1 MPYVPGKGWVEDDQP
16 RIAPGRSPVR
26 RPASPPP
33 ARTPEQQYERTT
45 GQRPSGMYL
54 SGAEEAR
61 LRSMRAG
68 AGDPHRPDVGSPYG
82 GLWAEILSRGSQIL
96 ELPNAWLGERIDY
109 LRSGDPIEPVAGKVF
124 KSEGA
129 EPPTLGSRQVGEMV
143 RGGARDVGLV
153 DAILSPMHYSRMILG
168 GGVDVGREIFSG
180 DLLGAGRE
188 VLETGAEMYD
198 FARGHAAFTAELA
211 TDLALDPV
219 MWTVPLTRI
228 ARTGTRAVRGL
239 LPRISRQPGALVEE
253 LGGVEARGVF
263 ERELQSRLGAA
274 LGEVGGEEVVFR
286 ASPEAAARVRS
297 AIHESARR
305 ALPNLGDEAATIIE
319 AETYQAV
326 NYFAGPQWR
335 YGPKT
340 LGRYRGVA
348 AQVGDDA
355 VLRGQARALGGD
367 VAGTRYTPRVEQM
380 RRAVGNSGA
389 TPTEQEIAEYVHKFG
404 ADAGMPDDALEALTA
419 LEFKFWRPGTGG
431 QIVGGSVMPGVGG
444 SPVTAGLY
452 QDLGY
457 LDDAALAARQIIGED
472 IALSPAAQWLQEAQA
487 TLSRSSRRA
496 GQRIGDELLTAA
508 TPLEQTIP
516 HVSAPIRGIQLER
529 ERVAED
535 VLRAQES
542 LKRAYASLRTL
553 KQEELA
559 EQAPITGPTVDVN
572 DPQAMAESARARGD
586 EAGASY
592 WQQQATGEVE
602 QAAEGTII
610 TAGDIHNWI
619 REKGGAA
626 SLDQILEAA
635 DVADSDLVV
644 DALQQ
649 AKQQGLVT
657 ETASDVMG
665 WTEFV
670 YTVGEPVAPAEQPLA
685 PAEAPVAADAPLAE
699 AETPLVP
706 RAPTPPT
713 YEPSGREALETE
725 DQYQLRRAQ
734 ERGDRPAI
742 VHYTRRIQE
751 ARAAQQAARRAP
763 ATPEEAPTPT
773 PAPEEAPRAPQVA
786 ETTPEQAP
794 VRSEPV
800 QTIEEAL
807 ADAYPEPLYLD
818 QIVAATGR
826 PIHEVSP
833 QITIGTLQ
841 GSYVADEAGTRY
853 TLADPSPE
861 LLEAVEERRRA
872 AQAVTAEEMQAG
884 REVAAQSS
892 ADPQQAV
899 LGALS
904 EVPTLMDDLAAQ
916 AGLSV
921 AQAATAL
928 MLLELQGKV
937 KRFPGNKFTVAG
949 APTPEAQEPGVGLAA
964 PGPVAPEAP
973 ETAPAAPQAAPEV
986 AGQVEA
992 PAPAPE
998 APAGAEA
1005 QVLEAIRGGRE
1016 TWEQLLHGTRLR
1028 PTELDLALM
1037 GLEDANAIYQDAD
1050 EHYRVA
1056 DPRDLRA
1063 PQVKEFAPFPA
1074 EAEVASPTPAV
1085 SEPEP
1090 AVAPQAPVAAE
1101 APLEPGTT
1109 PMEAAGPKLPKPAV
1123 DEDALRAQQKRV
1135 ADQIDELVERAEREA
1150 DALKPVSRTTSPT
1163 KAARWRNS
1171 GYLVHELPG
1180 GATFRF
1186 AKARAPKPAQVA
1198 SWEAARE
1205 EFARLREE
1213 ERVLEAEAG
1222 AAIDAAYERRQ
1233 TEVQQRIEANRTRVL
1248 DRLQELYAG
1257 GSCSYAGT
1265 DSGHAP
1271 QAIAQAVTSAEGIA
1285 RGFRAASRDETS
1297 FAITDVLVPSDL
1309 LTQEAAR
1316 MRWPSLRD
1324 AATQVD
1330 ELKWIA
1336 DSNAGNVKDAA
1347 QVLGMSEDYT
1357 YQLLTGPVATDL
1369 GFRVRERDDRN
1380 GSWAER
1386 TSFTHPESPN
1396 WPTAEQ
1402 ATWQTGMSFDE
1413 EMQEGPGADVL
1424 DEESQ
1429 FRSIIATQMAYIA
1442 ENEERA
1448 LALAAAEA
1456 AMQEQAPRL
1465 AALMQKGVDTSQT
1478 QQRAEGATQYLDRGA
1493 QRLRALTTYWP
1504 NWRARDA
1511 HRMKTA
1517 VDSALSYKQRV
1528 KSWGN
1533 QLFGRL
1539 PRYKG
1544 VIVTQLMAMRD
1555 YELREDLKITDDL
1568 TLPAGLEV
1576 VYTDADRLAAI
1587 YEGLDLPYDEAL
1599 LAQGYDAL
1607 PKEGKQLWD
1616 VAQAGLDLLRM
1627 LYYGETRDGTE
1638 LFAIRGVRALWDDMN
1653 EWADGAYLGE
1663 SRGFVQDYF
1672 PQPRVVTDIPE
1683 WLVGTRG
1690 LLKMQGVDPQ
1700 MIDEMLEHI
1709 AQFKRRESIEYRRT
1723 FTKLGARLI
1732 AQAARM
1738 QEAGGEIDAEA
1749 ALLLTQ
1755 MDPVD
1760 AMNWYADQV
1769 ARVSLRHDIIKFVR
1783 ETFPTVEEI
1792 EAELGPGA
1800 VETMRAAGF
1809 RELTIMADP
1818 SKPEGV
1824 TLPGT
1829 EGRLMP
1835 EDYARVL
1842 EARLLGQS
1850 GTAELLSSA
1859 LMSLAQSAR
1868 SVWSSAQVAVLATHS
1883 FIVANLF
1890 EYVFRPV
1897 FQGINPVSREWAKNT
1912 AIVTRLF
1919 NRAVLNTMQ
1928 IVPDRPLQPKRTAV
1942 MAAAIG
1948 GSTYALASQFGDPM
1962 VAGMVGAA
1970 AAMAPVAGA
1979 LTWRV
1984 RQILA
1989 TAGERTAQFWR
2000 KEAGISEAQL
2010 EQYVREL
2017 IDGVVVT
2024 SGFGAQSME
2033 QLTHLLPR
2041 VPGRA
2046 EDVALL
2052 THQAAEV
2059 IFRRDF
2065 SEESRKRAAE
2075 IGHAFDLTREDLRD
2089 LTEAMSLLFFGWDN
2103 LHRATAYITH
2113 RERGESPERARAIVR
2128 EHTAEY
2134 TPGASTPALNAA
2146 QAVLWYSTF
2155 MLQTGEQLA
2164 RKASQ
2169 YPGVALAAAEMWRK
2183 RNRYAGL
2190 DREAELW
2197 FGGRKW
2203 YKQRG
2208 PEWVALPW
2216 NTLLLPETARPG
2228 PTITAEKGPG
2238 LLSVRLRVVPAEE
2251 AGVWGELALDPA
2263 AWLEEKLVPGARML
2277 AEGSGRSSYNV
2288 GKQLPVVGRY
2298 ASLREEIPGSPG
2310 EWGSPAAKLGR
2321 GEDVTN
2327 EELAAYIMP
2336 QATLAAVERIQSMPG
2351 DQRTRAWAQY
2361 AKTRACPLECQA
2373 RRVMWREDPQK
2384 AAQYE
2389 LEMMRLMYDLRLAG
2403 RRTGLSF
2410 DVEFGK
2416 DLLGNMNLGQLT
2428 EAQAEALWKQSQG
2441 IKPLASP
2448 KLYQEQIDDRT
2459 SYNPETG
2466 QYVGKGPR
2474 THFEQLDSIWEAVG
2488 RGTARPTG
2496 TAQPQA
2502 EGAAR

>member
-1 MPYVPGKGWVEDDQP
+1 VNGTERPSPTLPRVLICTILIFLAMITPGAGGDAGETQTVMLLLSYNQGFVWTDDVVAGVVSVLP
-16 RIAPGRSPVR
+16 PDSGTDLRIEYMDTKHATGKAYFDGLADIYREKYR
-26 RPASPPP
+26 DSPPDVIIASEEDAYQFLREYKDDLFP
-33 ARTPEQQYERTT
+33 DTPVVVV
-45 GQRPSGMYL
+45 GL
-54 SGAEEAR
+54 NW
-61 LRSMRAG
+61 
-68 AGDPHRPDVGSPYG
+68 RPD
-82 GLWAEILSRGSQIL
+82 
-96 ELPNAWLGERIDY
+96 
-109 LRSGDPIEPVAGKVF
+109 
-124 KSEGA
+124 
-129 EPPTLGSRQVGEMV
+129 RQVPE
-143 RGGARDVGLV
+143 RPDFT
-153 DAILSPMHYSRMILG
+153 
-168 GGVDVGREIFSG
+168 GVMEDYEIP
-180 DLLGAGRE
+180 R
-188 VLETGAEMYD
+188 TI
-198 FARGHAAFTAELA
+198 
-211 TDLALDPV
+211 DLALSLHPETKNLVIVNDNISTAGKENALLLREIVPEYEDRV
-219 MWTVPLTRI
+219 NVTVLEN
-228 ARTGTRAVRGL
+228 
-239 LPRISRQPGALVEE
+239 LPFTD
-253 LGGVEARGVF
+253 VEASLQALPPESVVLLLTYNTDAAGRGYTYD
-263 ERELQSRLGAA
+263 EI
-274 LGEVGGEEVVFR
+274 
-286 ASPEAAARVRS
+286 AARVRS

-340 LGRYRGVA
+340 LGRYRPFA
-348 AQVGDDA
+348 ATYGDDDALRVLSRWAVGD
-355 VLRGQARALGGD
+355 ARAPSYMG
-367 VAGTRYTPRVEQM
+367 RIEQM
-380 RRAVGNSGA
+380 R
-389 TPTEQEIAEYVHKFG
+389 TKFG
-404 ADAGMPDDALEALTA
+404 DEVPTPGDVHRYVTWALEESGGSSRFADGLVAMELKYWDLDPQLRALMRTRGPVTVDDALKYIREHPLQGGHVLPGVRADAGMFDEARLA
-419 LEFKFWRPGTGG
+419 GDLPGTSEIMRGIYRG
-431 QIVGGSVMPGVGG
+431 
-444 SPVTAGLY
+444 TAEAT
-452 QDLGY
+452 
-457 LDDAALAARQIIGED
+457 AA
-472 IALSPAAQWLQEAQA
+472 SPAAQWLQEAQA
-487 TLSRSSRRA
+487 TLTRGSRRA

-529 ERVAED
+529 ERIAED
-535 VLRAQES
+535 ALRAQES

-592 WQQQATGEVE
+592 WQQQMGEAE
-602 QAAEGTII
+602 QPAVGTI
-610 TAGDIHNWI
+610 TAGDIHSWI

-649 AKQQGLVT
+649 AKAQGLIQ
-657 ETASDVMG
+657 ETARDFGGM
-665 WTEFV
+665 TEFV

-763 ATPEEAPTPT
+763 ATPDEVPSPTSPAEITQAGAQEAQP
-773 PAPEEAPRAPQVA
+773 
-786 ETTPEQAP
+786 TPEQAP
-794 VRSEPV
+794 VRREPV
-800 QTIEEAL
+800 QTIDEAL
-807 ADAYPEPLYLD
+807 ADAYPEPLYID

-949 APTPEAQEPGVGLAA
+949 APTPEAQEPV
-964 PGPVAPEAP
+964 
-973 ETAPAAPQAAPEV
+973 
-986 AGQVEA
+986 
-992 PAPAPE
+992 
-998 APAGAEA
+998 AEA
-1005 QVLEAIRGGRE
+1005 
-1016 TWEQLLHGTRLR
+1016 T
-1028 PTELDLALM
+1028 
-1037 GLEDANAIYQDAD
+1037 
-1050 EHYRVA
+1050 
-1056 DPRDLRA
+1056 
-1063 PQVKEFAPFPA
+1063 
-1074 EAEVASPTPAV
+1074 
-1085 SEPEP
+1085 
-1090 AVAPQAPVAAE
+1090 
-1101 APLEPGTT
+1101 
-1109 PMEAAGPKLPKPAV
+1109 PAV

-1135 ADQIDELVERAEREA
+1135 AYQIDELVERAEREA

-1297 FAITDVLVPSDL
+1297 FAITDVLVPSDR

-1330 ELKWIA
+1330 ELKWIHG
-1336 DSNAGNVKDAA
+1336 SNAGNVKDAA

-1386 TSFTHPESPN
+1386 TSFLSPTSPN

-1402 ATWQTGMSFDE
+1402 ATWQTNLGFDA

-1429 FRSIIATQMAYIA
+1429 LRSIIATQMAYIA

-1539 PRYKG
+1539 PRYKR
-1544 VIVTQLMAMRD
+1544 VLVTQLMAMRD

-1663 SRGFVQDYF
+1663 SRGFVEDYF

-1700 MIDEMLEHI
+1700 MIDEMLEHL

-1723 FTKLGARLI
+1723 FTKLGARLL

-1783 ETFPTVEEI
+1783 ETFPTVEET

-1809 RELTIMADP
+1809 RELTITLGP
-1818 SKPEGV
+1818 SQPEGV
-1824 TLPGT
+1824 PLPGT

-1850 GTAELLSSA
+1850 GTPELLASS

-1868 SVWSSAQVAVLATHS
+1868 SVWSSAQVAVLLTGAFVT
-1883 FIVANLF
+1883 ANLF
-1890 EYVFRPV
+1890 EYAFRPV
-1897 FQGINPVSREWAKNT
+1897 FQGINPVSPEWAKNT

-2052 THQAAEV
+2052 AHQAAEV

-2128 EHTAEY
+2128 EHAAEY
-2134 TPGASTPALNAA
+2134 TPGASTPVLNAA

-2251 AGVWGELALDPA
+2251 AGVWGDLALDPA

-2428 EAQAEALWKQSQG
+2428 EAQAEALWKRSQG